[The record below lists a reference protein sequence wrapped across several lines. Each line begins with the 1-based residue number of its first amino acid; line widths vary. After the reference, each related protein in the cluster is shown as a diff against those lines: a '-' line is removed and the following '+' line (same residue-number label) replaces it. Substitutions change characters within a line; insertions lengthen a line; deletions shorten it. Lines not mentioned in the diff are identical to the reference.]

1 MFPHRYF
8 AVRYF
13 NDRYFPESEGGVAG
27 ADYPPRRWRV
37 AALARGNKRR
47 KRR

>member
-1 MFPHRYF
+1 MYAARYF
-8 AVRYF
+8 AADYF
-13 NDRYFPESEGGVAG
+13 ARRYFPAGGAAAA

>member
-1 MFPHRYF
+1 MILLFLWNWTDDSG
-8 AVRYF
+8 AV
-13 NDRYFPESEGGVAG
+13 V

>member
-1 MFPHRYF
+1 MILLFLWSWTSDDGA
-8 AVRYF
+8 AV
-13 NDRYFPESEGGVAG
+13 V
-27 ADYPPRRWRV
+27 YPPRRWRM